1 VTESNLYHKS
11 IEMKALNKQ
20 ERTSAI
26 LKFALWLFICVLII
40 CVPII
45 ISAYMSAEQRSI
57 EAEENKDLLEAAT
70 FQQEFISVKIQEVKE
85 LLDMKK
91 GGEISNDAFNA
102 ALTNIISDL
111 SHEVEEDLTW
121 RGDLYRNIAYTYD
134 FLIDAG
140 KIISTSEDKSAKQI
154 NDVNQIMIELDSCLE
169 DLTDLTSERKKKDIY
184 EGLDEI
190 EEQLKKVSK
199 MLQNY
204 KGSL

>member
-1 VTESNLYHKS
+1 
-11 IEMKALNKQ
+11 MKALNKQ